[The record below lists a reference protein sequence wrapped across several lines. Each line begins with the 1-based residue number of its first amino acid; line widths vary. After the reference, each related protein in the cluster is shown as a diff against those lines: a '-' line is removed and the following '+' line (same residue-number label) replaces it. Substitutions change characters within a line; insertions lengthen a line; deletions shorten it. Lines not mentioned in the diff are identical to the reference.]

1 MKNYNN
7 LLLLIAFILSSC
19 GVTTSIVDTSC
30 QKYKSDSFSK
40 AMITQKGIGILPVLG
55 ADDRPGLTRITTEAL
70 NRNMK
75 LAYGNTPVKA
85 TTEVLSKMYENNLSQ
100 EYNAALIKYAT
111 TDSLSKKVLEQLGQ
125 SLSVNYILT
134 SRLGNEQQYNYLDI
148 NNQNKGNAAIDEM
161 FLQSQV
167 WDTKTGQ
174 VVWEGMGGVAASK
187 SYPINVVEHTTA
199 GLAKVLAQNNEKK
212 EVYDSYNQKY
222 KNVTAPC
229 KTKANIYNSTT
240 SEYQI
245 KKTINILGVSLVPI
259 TFFMLLWAV
268 TVVFEAY

>member
-1 MKNYNN
+1 MKNYNY

-19 GVTTSIVDTSC
+19 RVTISIVDTSC

-55 ADDRPGLTRITTEAL
+55 ADDRPGLTRITIEAL

-85 TTEVLSKMYENNLSQ
+85 TTEVLSKMYETNLSQ
-100 EYNAALIKYAT
+100 EYNAALIKHAT
-111 TDSLSKKVLEQLGQ
+111 TDSLSKNMLEQLGQ

-134 SRLGNEQQYNYLDI
+134 SRLWKDEEYENL
-148 NNQNKGNAAIDEM
+148 NKKIPNKEKIPIDEM

-199 GLAKVLAQNNEKK
+199 NLAKVLAQNKEKI
-212 EVYDSYNQKY
+212 YLSYSDIY
-222 KNVTAPC
+222 IIAPC
-229 KTKANIYNSTT
+229 KTKANIYARPT
-240 SEYQI
+240 SEH
-245 KKTINILGVSLVPI
+245 NIGKIIQSIYLGMFAVFALL
-259 TFFMLLWAV
+259 MLLLMH
-268 TVVFEAY
+268 

>member
-1 MKNYNN
+1 MKNYNY

-19 GVTTSIVDTSC
+19 RVTTSIVDTSC

-40 AMITQKGIGILPVLG
+40 AMITQKGIGILPVHG
-55 ADDRPGLTRITTEAL
+55 GDDQVGLRRITGEAL
-70 NRNMK
+70 DRNMK

-100 EYNAALIKYAT
+100 EYNAALIKYAS
-111 TDSLSKKVLEQLGQ
+111 TDSLSKNILEQLGQ

-134 SRLGNEQQYNYLDI
+134 SRLGNDQQYNSLDI
-148 NNQNKGNAAIDEM
+148 NNQNKSNAAIDEM

-199 GLAKVLAQNNEKK
+199 NLAKVLAQNKEKI
-212 EVYDSYNQKY
+212 YLSYSEIY
-222 KNVTAPC
+222 IVAPC
-229 KTKANIYNSTT
+229 KTKANIYTPPT
-240 SEYQI
+240 SEHNIGKQI
-245 KKTINILGVSLVPI
+245 QRIYLGMFAIYALLMLVLI
-259 TFFMLLWAV
+259 KH
-268 TVVFEAY
+268 

>member
-1 MKNYNN
+1 MKNYNY

-30 QKYKSDSFSK
+30 QKYKSNSFSK

-55 ADDRPGLTRITTEAL
+55 ADDRPGLTQLTTEAL

-75 LAYGNTPVKA
+75 VASGNTPVKA

-111 TDSLSKKVLEQLGQ
+111 TDSLSKNMLEQLGQ

-134 SRLGNEQQYNYLDI
+134 SRLWKDEEYENL
-148 NNQNKGNAAIDEM
+148 NKKIPNKEKIPIDEM

-174 VVWEGMGGVAASK
+174 VVWEGMGGVAALK
-187 SYPINVVEHTTA
+187 SYPINVVEHTTT
-199 GLAKVLAQNNEKK
+199 GLAKVLAQNKEKK

-222 KNVTAPC
+222 KNVNAPC
-229 KTKANIYNSTT
+229 KTKEEIINTHEN
-240 SEYQI
+240 QI
-245 KKTINILGVSLVPI
+245 IKTISYLPLIFLGFIIIIFIASGGPVAHL
-259 TFFMLLWAV
+259 
-268 TVVFEAY
+268 